1 MTDPTIHNFR
11 YFLEELEKNLRS
23 MESLAEKESIALR
36 SMYILHEVMSK
47 MLENW
52 INQLEHQQ

>member
-1 MTDPTIHNFR
+1 MTDLNIHNFQ
-11 YFLEELEKNLRS
+11 YFLKELEKNLS
-23 MESLAEKESIALR
+23 DMNFLTEQESIRLR
-36 SMYILHEVMSK
+36 SMHILHEVMSK